1 MRGPSHEVTA
11 PARPFANSNERPW
24 LTRAARRDIRRAHAV
39 ASELNLH
46 SFAVHGVVWTLRHDS
61 KLGSVRKNKLNE
73 QDSRESAESQ
83 SRRSQ
88 RSAQRAAKH
97 RELLSRAQ
105 KFYARTLIRRWARS
119 AGTAATDDAMV
130 SEPSQPPTTSPP
142 LPPPPTSAQQ
152 SESGGHKGTAG
163 GASKRRAPFVEA
175 ASPSAPV
182 HRDKRDHVLPTGPPP
197 PSLPPSPPSSHPSPP
212 HPPRASSP
220 CKASS
225 LTCDA
230 SSVAPHLTR
239 VASSVARR
247 GFMCKSCDDYFA
259 DWIYDT
265 RRTLCRRCHECWA
278 SDSDCGSED

>member
-1 MRGPSHEVTA
+1 MTA
-11 PARPFANSNERPW
+11 PARPFVNSGGRPW

-39 ASELNLH
+39 ASELKMH
-46 SFAVHGVVWTLRHDS
+46 SFAVHGVVWTLKHDS
-61 KLGSVRKNKLNE
+61 MQGSSKKNNPNE
-73 QDSRESAESQ
+73 PDSQKNESKP
-83 SRRSQ
+83 SRREQ
-88 RSAQRAAKH
+88 RASRSTQRAAAH
-97 RELLSRAQ
+97 HALMSRAQ
-105 KFYARTLIRRWARS
+105 DHYARVLIRRWARS
-119 AGTAATDDAMV
+119 SADATEAAATDVAMTLE
-130 SEPSQPPTTSPP
+130 SSPPTEPPQLPSSPATEQP
-142 LPPPPTSAQQ
+142 
-152 SESGGHKGTAG
+152 SGSGEHKGTAG